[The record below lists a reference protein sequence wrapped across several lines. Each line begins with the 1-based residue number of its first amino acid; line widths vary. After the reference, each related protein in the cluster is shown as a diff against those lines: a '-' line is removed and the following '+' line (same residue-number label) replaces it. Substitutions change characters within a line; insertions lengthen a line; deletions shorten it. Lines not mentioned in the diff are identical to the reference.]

1 MQEFPKLLHSSRP
14 ESIKSALFNDPLYSN
29 FALWDLTRVA
39 VQRDLDRLASIDRH
53 FNANESRVRHPDHT
67 LERKDRATVLS
78 ISEQA
83 VSGFVA
89 TQREGLA
96 QRIFAVA
103 PSLGSVEVARKYVDE
118 ALAVGIKTDR
128 DIVEF
133 TLLLAPLD
141 QISRPAH
148 IDALVH
154 DTQTNGRLKVF
165 QIYYALH
172 GERP

>member
-1 MQEFPKLLHSSRP
+1 M
-14 ESIKSALFNDPLYSN
+14 
-29 FALWDLTRVA
+29 
-39 VQRDLDRLASIDRH
+39 
-53 FNANESRVRHPDHT
+53 
-67 LERKDRATVLS
+67 LS